1 MKAQCATSSFG
12 LQPKIGY
19 ENIHQSH
26 FSMIIL
32 ISLAVGYPSVTGRH
46 TEWKPHSHII

>member
-12 LQPKIGY
+12 LQTKIGY

-26 FSMIIL
+26 SSMIIL
-32 ISLAVGYPSVTGRH
+32 ISLAVGYPSVTGMR